1 MGNPGRRLRFHKGF
15 QFDLACDHFH
25 NVFDILAVLL
35 LLQLF
40 CFFQHK
46 FIETGA
52 REPSGVF
59 TGQLFR
65 VQKRLVQLLDLFR
78 FALGFGTSHAK
89 CLGFSGRGRRYLLF
103 GFFFLASGFDLFGRG
118 AKMPLDFAFFL
129 LRRAFPEDILVL
141 RIRLGK
147 IVEAESLREFQ
158 VATAFRIALDGQVN
172 APFNFRGRT
181 FSATAEVLIVLHLEL
196 SNIFFECS
204 QVFVDGGHTR
214 GKTSNHNAKRVEEN
228 RQPNESTT
236 ILMRYGAR
244 GWLARSR
251 QEEKSRARHCPAV
264 CRVLKCSDGSAWK
277 ENSFSG
283 AGRILARSLQQ
294 VINATGV
301 ILHTNLGRAPLPET
315 VVDEYRRSAT
325 QYSNLEYDLEAGARG
340 KRDVHTAEL
349 LMRLTG
355 AEAAIVVNNC
365 AAAVLVALAALARG
379 GEVIVSRGELIEIG
393 DGFRIPEI
401 MEESGAILREVGT
414 TNRTRLADY
423 ENAINEKTRALLR
436 VHPSTFKHTGLT
448 ETTSL
453 EELVSLSQ
461 RSGLPLVEDLGSG
474 CLVDL
479 SEYGVSE
486 PTVRQS
492 IDSGV
497 SLVMLTRDQLLRGPQ
512 AGVIAGKRELI
523 ARVRR
528 YPLFRAL
535 RVDKL
540 TIAAL
545 EATLGAYL
553 RAAWDEI
560 PTMRMI
566 RMTPQ
571 ELKRRAENFIREL
584 RPELPLDEVEIEIA
598 DGASLAGGGSTPSQS
613 LPTKIIRIASA
624 RYSATKLEQRLRR
637 APAGVSVIARV
648 EDDRLILD
656 LRTVFPEQEPL
667 LVKTL
672 AAALH

>member
-1 MGNPGRRLRFHKGF
+1 MEARGKRTVSAEQAELLRQIPSVDELLAQPRLAALSKRT
-15 QFDLACDHFH
+15 DRNLVVEVAR
-25 NVFDILAVLL
+25 AVLADL
-35 LLQLF
+35 R
-40 CFFQHK
+40 
-46 FIETGA
+46 A
-52 REPSGVF
+52 RIAGDANS
-59 TGQLFR
+59 T
-65 VQKRLVQLLDLFR
+65 
-78 FALGFGTSHAK
+78 ALGLSA
-89 CLGFSGRGRRYLLF
+89 
-103 GFFFLASGFDLFGRG
+103 AS
-118 AKMPLDFAFFL
+118 
-129 LRRAFPEDILVL
+129 
-141 RIRLGK
+141 
-147 IVEAESLREFQ
+147 
-158 VATAFRIALDGQVN
+158 
-172 APFNFRGRT
+172 
-181 FSATAEVLIVLHLEL
+181 
-196 SNIFFECS
+196 
-204 QVFVDGGHTR
+204 
-214 GKTSNHNAKRVEEN
+214 VEELIS
-228 RQPNESTT
+228 NEV
-236 ILMRYGAR
+236 
-244 GWLARSR
+244 
-251 QEEKSRARHCPAV
+251 E
-264 CRVLKCSDGSAWK
+264 
-277 ENSFSG
+277 
-283 AGRILARSLQQ
+283 RILSRSLQP

-315 VVDEYRRSAT
+315 VVDEFRRSAT

-349 LMRLTG
+349 LRRLTG

-365 AAAVLVALAALARG
+365 AAAVLVTLAALARG

-401 MEESGAILREVGT
+401 MEQSGAILREVGT

-423 ENAINEKTRALLR
+423 ENAINEKTRVLLR
-436 VHPSTFKHTGLT
+436 VHPSNFKVTGFT
-448 ETTSL
+448 DKPSL

-461 RSGLPLVEDLGSG
+461 RSCLPLVEDLGSG

-479 SEYGVSE
+479 SEQGVSE
-486 PTVRQS
+486 PTVKQS
-492 IDSGV
+492 VEAGV
-497 SLVMLTRDQLLRGPQ
+497 SIVMFSGDKLLGGPQ

-571 ELKRRAENFIREL
+571 ELKRRTENFIREL
-584 RPELPLDEVEIEIA
+584 RPELPLDEVEIEIK
-598 DGASLAGGGSTPSQS
+598 DGTSLAGGGSTPSQS

-656 LRTVFPEQEPL
+656 LRTIFPEQEPL
-667 LVKTL
+667 LIKTL
-672 AAALH
+672 AAVLH

>member
-1 MGNPGRRLRFHKGF
+1 MEARGKRAVSAEQAELLRQIPSVDELLAQPRLAALSKRT
-15 QFDLACDHFH
+15 DRNLVVEVAR
-25 NVFDILAVLL
+25 AVLADL
-35 LLQLF
+35 R
-40 CFFQHK
+40 
-46 FIETGA
+46 A
-52 REPSGVF
+52 RIAGDANS
-59 TGQLFR
+59 T
-65 VQKRLVQLLDLFR
+65 
-78 FALGFGTSHAK
+78 ALGLSA
-89 CLGFSGRGRRYLLF
+89 
-103 GFFFLASGFDLFGRG
+103 AS
-118 AKMPLDFAFFL
+118 
-129 LRRAFPEDILVL
+129 
-141 RIRLGK
+141 
-147 IVEAESLREFQ
+147 
-158 VATAFRIALDGQVN
+158 
-172 APFNFRGRT
+172 
-181 FSATAEVLIVLHLEL
+181 
-196 SNIFFECS
+196 
-204 QVFVDGGHTR
+204 
-214 GKTSNHNAKRVEEN
+214 VEELIS
-228 RQPNESTT
+228 NEV
-236 ILMRYGAR
+236 
-244 GWLARSR
+244 
-251 QEEKSRARHCPAV
+251 E
-264 CRVLKCSDGSAWK
+264 
-277 ENSFSG
+277 
-283 AGRILARSLQQ
+283 RILSRSLQP

-315 VVDEYRRSAT
+315 VVDEFRRSAT
-325 QYSNLEYDLEAGARG
+325 QYSNLEYDLEAGVRG

-349 LMRLTG
+349 LRRLTG

-365 AAAVLVALAALARG
+365 AAAVLVTLAALARG

-401 MEESGAILREVGT
+401 MEQSGAILREVGT

-423 ENAINEKTRALLR
+423 ENAINEKTRVLLR
-436 VHPSTFKHTGLT
+436 VHPSNFKVTGFT
-448 ETTSL
+448 DKPSL

-461 RSGLPLVEDLGSG
+461 RSCLPLVEDLGSG

-479 SEYGVSE
+479 SEHGVSE
-486 PTVRQS
+486 PTVKQS
-492 IDSGV
+492 VEAGV
-497 SLVMLTRDQLLRGPQ
+497 SIVMFSGDKLLGGPQ

-571 ELKRRAENFIREL
+571 ELKRRTENFIREL
-584 RPELPLDEVEIEIA
+584 RPELPLDEVEIEIK
-598 DGASLAGGGSTPSQS
+598 DGTSLAGGGSTPSQS

-656 LRTVFPEQEPL
+656 LRTIFPEQEPL
-667 LVKTL
+667 LIKTL
-672 AAALH
+672 AAVLH